1 MLLPAALGKYRG
13 LMKSRKTEDC
23 PVPEKMHG
31 SKSVQVK
38 GVMLLWQPNPGK
50 HRPAKPCG
58 KDGLNNIFTDRGIS
72 YAII

>member
-1 MLLPAALGKYRG
+1 
-13 LMKSRKTEDC
+13 MKSRKTEDC

-58 KDGLNNIFTDRGIS
+58 RAGLNNYPAGMGNC
-72 YAII
+72 YAGFAWMEENGAFSGG